1 MCLALRFDLA
11 GGYGGWLQVSLPE
24 KWVVASPQ
32 GQHAH
37 RECGRCV
44 IFPTPLLI
52 VSPLEFQGVERQT
65 GECGMIMIEAW
76 ERFKAV

>member
-1 MCLALRFDLA
+1 M
-11 GGYGGWLQVSLPE
+11 SLPE

-37 RECGRCV
+37 CECGRCV
-44 IFPTPLLI
+44 IFPSPLLI

-65 GECGMIMIEAW
+65 GECGVIMIEAW